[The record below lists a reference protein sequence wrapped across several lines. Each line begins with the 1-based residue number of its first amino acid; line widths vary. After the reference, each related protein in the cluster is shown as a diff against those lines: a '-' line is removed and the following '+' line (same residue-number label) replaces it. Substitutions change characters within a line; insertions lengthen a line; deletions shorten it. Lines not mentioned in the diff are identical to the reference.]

1 MSRILAIDY
10 GDKRV
15 GIAWSDPLGM
25 LAHPQQHLL
34 NTKTLIDEIKALVEC
49 NNIQKIIV
57 GVPKNRKGEATQQTQ
72 KVMSFIE
79 DLVEEINIPVETIN
93 EAYSTKAASKQLH
106 EAGQSTRSQRTLID
120 SQSAAFFLQGYLD
133 KLDLI

>member
-25 LAHPQQHLL
+25 LAHPQPHLL
-34 NTKTLIDEIKALVEC
+34 NTKTLIEEIKRLVAC

-72 KVMSFIE
+72 KVMGFIE
-79 DLVEEINIPVETIN
+79 DLVAAMDISVETIN
-93 EAYSTKAASKQLH
+93 EAYSTKAASQQLH
-106 EAGQSTRSQRTLID
+106 ESGKSTRSQRALID
-120 SQSAAFFLQGYLD
+120 SQAAAFFLQGYLD
-133 KLDLI
+133 TG